1 MLLDQLLGADPSA
14 ISICEYHPLYA
25 ELALSLLHH
34 IGNHPAVGP
43 CVLRYMREYNHV
55 QHMVTLTRV
64 LARALS
70 DDVHDR
76 NQAAMLNCIAWLV
89 RLASLELFDKA
100 DTQLLSAKELFHA
113 LFLPPASTLSIADD
127 LTRGNSAPVERAV
140 VLALLE
146 RVDMAVEQ
154 VDAPSFD
161 KLNIDHVNQ
170 VYQQTTRPVATM
182 GTEAV
187 PACNVRQMQT
197 LLLRDIEA
205 GFYGSVDGRE
215 ALMMDLQVALAT
227 AVDNNVVAERR
238 GARLH
243 VLKALERV
251 VAIAFARHSELI
263 KGHSRVQL
271 LCDLLIQVLAKSY
284 GNQQGQEPALL
295 SVNSSMVLLLL
306 ATLRQTLLELDHPED
321 VADAA
326 TSIIRNVEE
335 PLLSSVV
342 QGVLSAGCGPRTRQN
357 HYSTLHFYMQ
367 ITRHATNP
375 NSNDWIRN
383 PSQRFM
389 DAVCRD
395 ACDNAGILSILAMAA
410 LAELLTLDV
419 QGRWL
424 MFMQRY
430 GYLQHYADEVS
441 SSEAA
446 LSQLLLPSAPANF
459 NALYKHQARFGLFMR
474 CAETAHGVQA
484 LREANLLPIVTQLKF
499 FSQRPSSMATPR
511 FGHSLPRDA
520 GVPAPLERHR
530 DLVLPVLHLCA
541 LILQTVRTVEVAR
554 EVLQFFH
561 AHSSRY
567 FRTVIRVWRC
577 PCLPLVAAHSVL

>member
-1 MLLDQLLGADPSA
+1 
-14 ISICEYHPLYA
+14 
-25 ELALSLLHH
+25 
-34 IGNHPAVGP
+34 
-43 CVLRYMREYNHV
+43 MREYNHV
-55 QHMVTLTRV
+55 QRMVALTRT
-64 LARALS
+64 LAMALS
-70 DDVHDR
+70 NDVHDR
-76 NQAAMLNCIAWLV
+76 AQAAMLNCIAWLV
-89 RLASLELFDKA
+89 RLAGLELFDKA
-100 DTQLLSAKELFHA
+100 DTQLLSAKELFQA
-113 LFLPPASTLSIADD
+113 LFLPPTATITIADD
-127 LTRGNSAPVERAV
+127 LTRGNSGSAERAV

-154 VDAPSFD
+154 VDAPNFD

-170 VYQQTTRPVATM
+170 VYQQTTMAVTTM

-187 PACNVRQMQT
+187 PACNVRRMQA

-205 GFYGSVDGRE
+205 GFYGGVDNRD
-215 ALMMDLQVALAT
+215 ALLMDLQLALAT

-251 VAIAFARHSELI
+251 VAIAFARHNELI

-271 LCDLLIQVLAKSY
+271 LCDILTQVLAKSY
-284 GNQQGQEPALL
+284 GSQQGQEPALL
-295 SVNSSMVLLLL
+295 SVSSSIVLLLL
-306 ATLRQTLLELDHPED
+306 ATLRQTLLELDHPDD

-335 PLLSSVV
+335 PLLSGVV
-342 QGVLSAGCGPRTRQN
+342 QGVLSAECGPRTRQN

-367 ITRHATNP
+367 ITKHATNP
-375 NSNDWIRN
+375 NPNDWIRN

-395 ACDNAGILSILAMAA
+395 ACDTAGILSILAMAA
-410 LAELLTLDV
+410 LAELLALDV

-424 MFMQRY
+424 AFMQRY
-430 GYLQHYADEVS
+430 GYLQHYADEVN
-441 SSEAA
+441 SSEQA
-446 LSQLLLPSAPANF
+446 LSQLLLPSAPSNF
-459 NALYKHQARFGLFMR
+459 NALYKHQARFALFLR
-474 CAETAHGVQA
+474 CADTAHGVQA
-484 LREANLLPIVTQLKF
+484 LREANLLPIVAQLKF
-499 FSQRPSSMATPR
+499 FPQRPSSMTTPR
-511 FGHSLPRDA
+511 FGHASSRDT

-530 DLVLPVLHLCA
+530 DLVLPVLQLCA
-541 LILQTVRTVEVAR
+541 RVLQTVRTVEVAR

-567 FRTVIRVWRC
+567 FRTVIRVGCGSMLSFNTQLMLCTVGSFGYGNSQGHRRAC
-577 PCLPLVAAHSVL
+577 CRHFVGLLAVVIPVSRHGDGPQRLR